1 MKALASKPG
10 ESGFG
15 SFCLRNKPL
24 LGLQRLPALSGDGK
38 SALLARQRQRVAVVE
53 LVVEHR
59 IAHHR
64 GAVLR
69 KPRPQR
75 AEEDVGG
82 SHVLEVLLLLLLLV
96 ALLLAV
102 GAGAGEVSVG
112 ELEGVAAEGEGRA
125 LGTLALAGA
134 GGGGGALVGVPEVGA
149 GDLERV
155 AELEDFVL
163 EVGEVGVGVFSA
175 DDRGAETLRA
185 GSCGRGGGLGEPLL
199 GLARAGG
206 EGGGGSSA
214 GGGGGDHVGGRH
226 VCLSWWWWFLLL
238 LVLMLM
244 WWWW

>member
-1 MKALASKPG
+1 MTDRPPPDTASVPVG
-10 ESGFG
+10 E
-15 SFCLRNKPL
+15 R
-24 LGLQRLPALSGDGK
+24 LQRLLFGGFLATHDGEERKLGTVEAVPAMGLDGLGS
-38 SALLARQRQRVAVVE
+38 SAYGPEAALT
-53 LVVEHR
+53 
-59 IAHHR
+59 
-64 GAVLR
+64 
-69 KPRPQR
+69 
-75 AEEDVGG
+75 
-82 SHVLEVLLLLLLLV
+82 VLLPLGALGLAAIGPIMLLLV